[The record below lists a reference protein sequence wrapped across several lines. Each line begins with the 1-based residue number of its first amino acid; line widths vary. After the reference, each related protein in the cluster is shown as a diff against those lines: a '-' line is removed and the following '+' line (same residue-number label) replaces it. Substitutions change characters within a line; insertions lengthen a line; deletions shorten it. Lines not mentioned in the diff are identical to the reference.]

1 MLLESERLGP
11 IEVDEANMVELPAGL
26 LGFES
31 TSRFALVPADEV
43 GAYSWLHSVEDPG
56 LAFLTV
62 VPAFFFPEYAPD
74 VPDDDVAALDLTDP
88 ADAQVYCLVTISGD
102 EVTANLLGP
111 VVVNVVN
118 RTARQVVLVDQGWS
132 TREKLVSA

>member
-11 IEVDEANMVELPAGL
+11 IEVDDADLLELPEGL
-26 LGFES
+26 LGFEGV
-31 TSRFALVPADEV
+31 SRFALVPADDV
-43 GAYSWLHSVEDPG
+43 GAYAWLHAVDDPG

-88 ADAQVYCLVTISGD
+88 NDAQVYCLVTIAGD
-102 EVTANLLGP
+102 DVTANLLGP
-111 VVVNVVN
+111 VVVNVVT
-118 RTARQVVLVDQGWS
+118 RTGRQVVLLDQGW
-132 TREKLVSA
+132 TTKERLVNA

>member
-62 VPAFFFPEYAPD
+62 VPAFFFPDYAPD
-74 VPDDDVAALDLTDP
+74 VPDDDVEALALTDP
-88 ADAQVYCLVTISGD
+88 DDAQVYCLVTISGD

-111 VVVNVVN
+111 VVVNMVN

-132 TREKLVSA
+132 TKERLVSA

>member
-11 IEVDEANMVELPAGL
+11 IEVDEADIVDLPAGL

-31 TSRFALVPADEV
+31 ASRFALVAADEV

-74 VPDDDVAALDLTDP
+74 VPDDDVEALELTDP
-88 ADAQVYCLVTISGD
+88 SDAQVYCLVTISGD

-111 VVVNVVN
+111 VVLNVHN
-118 RTARQVVLVDQGWS
+118 RTARQVVLMDQGWTTKEPLV
-132 TREKLVSA
+132 TR

>member
-11 IEVDEANMVELPAGL
+11 IEVDESDLLELPDGL

-31 TSRFALVPADEV
+31 ASRFVLVPADDV
-43 GAYSWLHSVEDPG
+43 GAYTWLHSVDDPG

-62 VPAFFFPEYAPD
+62 IPAFFFPEYAPD
-74 VPDDDVAALDLTDP
+74 VPDDDVAALDLTDLG
-88 ADAQVYCLVTISGD
+88 DAQVYCLVTISGD

-111 VVVNVVN
+111 VVVNVAN
-118 RTARQVVLVDQGWS
+118 RTGRQVVLLDQGW
-132 TREKLVSA
+132 TTKERLVSA

>member
-1 MLLESERLGP
+1 MLLESARLGS
-11 IEVDEANMVELPAGL
+11 IEIDEADLIELPAGL
-26 LGFES
+26 LGFET

-43 GAYSWLHSVEDPG
+43 GAYSWLHSIEDPG

-88 ADAQVYCLVTISGD
+88 NDAQVYCLVTISGD
-102 EVTANLLGP
+102 DITANLLGP

-118 RTARQVVLVDQGWS
+118 RTARQVVLVDQGW
-132 TREKLVSA
+132 TTKEKLVA

>member
-11 IEVDEANMVELPAGL
+11 IEVDEANMVELPTGL

-31 TSRFALVPADEV
+31 TSRFAIVPADEV

-62 VPAFFFPEYAPD
+62 VPAFFFPDYAPD
-74 VPDDDVAALDLTDP
+74 VPDDDVAALALTDP
-88 ADAQVYCLVTISGD
+88 DDAQVYCLVTISGD
-102 EVTANLLGP
+102 DVTANLLGP

-132 TREKLVSA
+132 TKERLVSA